1 MGLNEAGSES
11 RETPHDSQEGGDI
24 RLSAQVSWQEERTQ
38 RTDLWLREAWVH
50 ADMTGQRRFFFFFF
64 ERTGVV

>member
-50 ADMTGQRRFFFFFF
+50 ADMTGVQVAPRL
-64 ERTGVV
+64 TLLLSL